1 MSNSPLVIYT
11 KISPN
16 RSSPRNHVIDTIAIH
31 CMAGHLSLRAC
42 GDLFAKSSTGASS
55 NYGINDDGEVGLF
68 VDERDRS
75 WCTSSRDVDNRAVT
89 IEVASDASGACK
101 VTDAALAS
109 TIKLCADICKRN
121 GIKKLVWSD
130 SKNDRVNHLNGC
142 NMEVHRDHD
151 TKACPGD
158 YLMSK
163 MQYIADESQNADDDD
178 DGSEEESVDQES
190 SRNPGPKQRDQ
201 RWPLTGEVLEVI
213 STIQNTDD
221 PQLTEWAYLLAHES
235 LRYWFI
241 RMAKKYGYARNQEAR
256 QDFFSAAEEVF
267 AAGLPKY
274 RADKGMLTTYFEPRI
289 KKALGEEQRKHS
301 CKNSTRHY
309 ESQWQTIEKCKAL
322 LAQQGIIDPNPRQ
335 ISAYASLELKIDNI
349 SEQAIINCLEQARTQ
364 VAMDE
369 NIGYNI
375 SEDMENPE
383 TQYLQKEKIARLY
396 KVIEKMPPL
405 QKLLLTL
412 RLQAIRETDKDMTT
426 NELVRAAQKH
436 IPGITLNEVR
446 RANSAASLAVEKA
459 FTNGYY
465 HEKVIL
471 NGVTVSTENLEAD
484 AKEICEIVDT
494 IDDFFEPM

>member
-1 MSNSPLVIYT
+1 MARVKLTPQERTRMIGVLEKAAGVPVSQFNTFAANWTQNFRFENSYDDVRTSRKPKSRNRREDRKRRDSIYEANGYDLLENGDEP
-11 KISPN
+11 KIYEKEYEPEQEE
-16 RSSPRNHVIDTIAIH
+16 DE
-31 CMAGHLSLRAC
+31 
-42 GDLFAKSSTGASS
+42 DL
-55 NYGINDDGEVGLF
+55 
-68 VDERDRS
+68 DE
-75 WCTSSRDVDNRAVT
+75 
-89 IEVASDASGACK
+89 
-101 VTDAALAS
+101 
-109 TIKLCADICKRN
+109 
-121 GIKKLVWSD
+121 
-130 SKNDRVNHLNGC
+130 
-142 NMEVHRDHD
+142 
-151 TKACPGD
+151 
-158 YLMSK
+158 

-221 PQLTEWAYLLAHES
+221 PQLKEWAYLLAHES